1 MKLRLLGGLLLF
13 SLAVLPSLAASG
25 SDVVAVVSSKSRVTS
40 LNSDQVADIFLGKT
54 SHFPDGT
61 QATPIDQS
69 EDSPARERFYA
80 QFTGK
85 SPAQVRAYWAKIIFT
100 GRGQPP
106 RQVGNSAEAKK
117 LVAQNPNAIA
127 YIDSAMVDDSVRV
140 VDGR

>member
-1 MKLRLLGGLLLF
+1 MKLRLLGGLLIF
-13 SLAVLPSLAASG
+13 FLAGLPAAAASG
-25 SDVVAVVSSKSRVTS
+25 ADVVAVVSAKSRVTS
-40 LNSDQVADIFLGKT
+40 LNADQVADIFLGKT

-69 EDSPARERFYA
+69 EDSPVRERFYA

-106 RQVGNSAEAKK
+106 KQVGSSAEAKK

-127 YIDSAMVDDSVRV
+127 YIDSAMVDESVRV